1 MAGNSFGTI
10 FKITTFGE
18 SHGKLVGVII
28 DGCPANISL
37 NEKDIQIDLDRRRPG
52 QSKVTTSR
60 QEEDKAEIVSGVFE
74 GKTTGMPI
82 TVIVK
87 NNDQRSQDY
96 DRLRDNFRPGHAD
109 KTYQEKYGHRD
120 HRGGGRSSGRETIGR
135 VIASAVA
142 KKILPN
148 NLKIIGST
156 VQVGPHIV
164 NEYKPETIEQNPM
177 RCADPKVTQDMI
189 NYVTELKK
197 QNNSTGALIQI
208 EINNCPANLG
218 EPVFD
223 KLKADLAKAIMS
235 IGAVTGFSYGAGF
248 TTSQLT
254 GQEYTKNPNN
264 FGGMLG
270 GISTGEKI
278 SLSVSVKPTSTI
290 GEAAKEGRHDPCIA
304 PRIIPVI
311 EAMIAITL
319 ADHYLRNKIYQ

>member
-1 MAGNSFGTI
+1 
-10 FKITTFGE
+10 
-18 SHGKLVGVII
+18 
-28 DGCPANISL
+28 
-37 NEKDIQIDLDRRRPG
+37 
-52 QSKVTTSR
+52 
-60 QEEDKAEIVSGVFE
+60 
-74 GKTTGMPI
+74 
-82 TVIVK
+82 
-87 NNDQRSQDY
+87 
-96 DRLRDNFRPGHAD
+96 
-109 KTYQEKYGHRD
+109 
-120 HRGGGRSSGRETIGR
+120 
-135 VIASAVA
+135 
-142 KKILPN
+142 
-148 NLKIIGST
+148 
-156 VQVGPHIV
+156 
-164 NEYKPETIEQNPM
+164 
-177 RCADPKVTQDMI
+177 
-189 NYVTELKK
+189 